1 MSPSYLSLI
10 NRVEDKYEALY
21 WLEKG
26 GVAYINIDIHEVFN
40 ISDVVITSFQ
50 ECFNKFAWDGV
61 TKYSSENV
69 AHLVQQLNAVTEWL
83 AEVSELPR
91 YMLLLVLTVFTKC
104 SVLDFVGLFR
114 LMLNTERIIQL

>member
-26 GVAYINIDIHEVFN
+26 GGAYINIDIHEVFN
-40 ISDVVITSFQ
+40 ISDVVITSLQ